1 MVTNCCMCTAEESP
15 IYPRRSFHK
24 IPANEEMRQKW
35 FQVIGRNV
43 YKGARVCSD
52 HFRES
57 DYHEM
62 NEYKK
67 NRILKKTAVPF
78 TLVQEPSTLVKGEPS
93 TLVKEEP
100 STLVIEESFTLVK
113 EEPST
118 LVIEESFTLVKE
130 EPSTLI
136 KEESFTLIKE
146 ESENMAKDSTILN
159 IDTDMHTNTV
169 ENNGNVEIER
179 SSNRERKSPQ
189 NNFRNS
195 KVQRIFLNISEH
207 SMECFRKT
215 DFVSDQKWE
224 QFLRCVSYS
233 RHQAKMTWQE
243 KKRLQNKNNVL
254 TSKYLLQRNK
264 QLITNNK
271 K

>member
-1 MVTNCCMCTAEESP
+1 MSEENVHDIS
-15 IYPRRSFHK
+15 R

-35 FQVIGRNV
+35 FQNI
-43 YKGARVCSD
+43 KEDCSSI
-52 HFRES
+52 HFGTRTI
-57 DYHEM
+57 H
-62 NEYKK
+62 
-67 NRILKKTAVPF
+67 F
-78 TLVQEPSTLVKGEPS
+78 GKGEPS